1 MDPIREA
8 MLKKS
13 RSAKL
18 EQRGKLISLLC
29 ISLIVIVV
37 VAIFFFVA
45 SKGLATFF
53 QNKINLWSFLSK
65 SVWNPSIKDAH
76 GNPEVGALPMIVGSF
91 GVTFLSAIIAT
102 PFAVG
107 AGIFYD

>member
-53 QNKINLWSFLSK
+53 QNKINLWSFLRRVFGIRQSK
-65 SVWNPSIKDAH
+65 
-76 GNPEVGALPMIVGSF
+76 MR
-91 GVTFLSAIIAT
+91 TAIPKLA
-102 PFAVG
+102 PCQ
-107 AGIFYD
+107 

>member
-45 SKGLATFF
+45 SKEIGR
-53 QNKINLWSFLSK
+53 
-65 SVWNPSIKDAH
+65 AH
-76 GNPEVGALPMIVGSF
+76 V
-91 GVTFLSAIIAT
+91 
-102 PFAVG
+102 
-107 AGIFYD
+107 